1 MRSSRK
7 CFDFLCSP
15 PDLCRHLK
23 PRQQCRLRGAAFV
36 SWRSGCA
43 PPLPPPSTRASQGCK
58 CSPNID
64 RRTALSF
71 PVVPAKCTRL
81 WMKCISSS
89 SSSEW
94 LNSINTVSFIV
105 HFKRLS
111 RRIFMSL
118 MCFDYCHRLFN

>member
-58 CSPNID
+58 CSPNIEW
-64 RRTALSF
+64 RIALSF
-71 PVVPAKCTRL
+71 PVVPAKFTRL

-89 SSSEW
+89 SSSECFFSSTEYS
-94 LNSINTVSFIV
+94 LIQLIL
-105 HFKRLS
+105 HPLLS
-111 RRIFMSL
+111 TSN
-118 MCFDYCHRLFN
+118 DYHGEFS